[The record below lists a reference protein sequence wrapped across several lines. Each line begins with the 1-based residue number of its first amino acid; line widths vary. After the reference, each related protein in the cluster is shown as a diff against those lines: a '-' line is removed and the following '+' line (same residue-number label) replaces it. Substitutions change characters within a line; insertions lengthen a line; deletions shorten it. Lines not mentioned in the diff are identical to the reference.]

1 MTIDFKKQAWPMVAV
16 DLVIFTIIEKKL
28 NVLLVKIK
36 YGPFKGQWAVPGG
49 KVPIN
54 ETLDQTATRELRE
67 ETGMKNVYL
76 EQLYS
81 FGELERDPRA
91 RTVSVAYFAL
101 VDSTRVKLKTTEKYY
116 DIKWATIESMGK
128 LAYDH
133 SQIVAYAL
141 ERLRYKLEYTNAVYS
156 LLPEKFTLTGLQKV
170 YEIVLGRKLDKR
182 NFRKKMLATK
192 LIKETG
198 KETNVPHRPPKLYSF
213 RVRKPM
219 IMEMF

>member
-1 MTIDFKKQAWPMVAV
+1 MVAV
-16 DLVIFTIIEKKL
+16 DLAIFTIIENKL

-36 YGPFKGQWAVPGG
+36 YGPFEGKWAIPGG

-54 ETLDQTATRELRE
+54 ETLDQTANRELRE
-67 ETGMKNVYL
+67 ETGMKNVFL

-81 FGELERDPRA
+81 FGEINRDPRA

-101 VDSTRVKLKTTEKYY
+101 VDSGKVKLKTTEKYY
-116 DIKWATIESMGK
+116 DIKWAPIDSMGK

-133 SQIVAYAL
+133 SQIVSYAL

-170 YEIVLGRKLDKR
+170 YEIVLGRELDKR

-192 LIKETG
+192 LIKEVG
-198 KETNVPHRPPKLYSF
+198 VETSVPHRPPKLYSF

>member
-1 MTIDFKKQAWPMVAV
+1 MVAV

-36 YGPFKGQWAVPGG
+36 YGPFEGKWAVPGG
-49 KVPIN
+49 KVKID
-54 ETLDQTATRELRE
+54 ETLDYTANRELRE

-81 FGELERDPRA
+81 FGELKRDPRA
-91 RTVSVAYFAL
+91 RTISVAYFAL
-101 VDSTRVKLKTTEKYY
+101 VDSGRVKLKTTEKYY
-116 DIKWATIESMGK
+116 DIKWSPIENMGH

-133 SQIVAYAL
+133 SEIVGYAL

-156 LLPEKFTLTGLQKV
+156 LLPERFTLTGLQKV
-170 YEIVLGRKLDKR
+170 YEIVLGRELDKR
-182 NFRKKMLATK
+182 NFRKKMLATN

-198 KETNVPHRPPKLYSF
+198 KETSVPHRPPKLYSF